1 MPDEVWTILR
11 VLGWTQGRFAERGLP
26 TPRLDAEL
34 LLASVLGC
42 DRVALYTHFDQPLQA
57 DELTRFRALIR
68 RRLAG
73 EPVAYLLGTKEFR
86 SLELTVDR
94 RVLVPRPETETV
106 VEVALALLE
115 AVAAPRI
122 VDVGTGSGAIA
133 LAVKRARP
141 DAAVLAVDA
150 SPEAAEVARANAE
163 RLGLAVEVV
172 VGDLLEPVC
181 ARAPFALVASNPPYI
196 PTGEIAALPPEVR
209 AEPHAALDGG
219 PDGLAVIRRVVV
231 AAEPLLVPGGALVLE
246 VGDGQAPSVSAL
258 LTAAGYLAPEVTR
271 DLTGVERVVSARRR

>member
-1 MPDEVWTILR
+1 
-11 VLGWTQGRFAERGLP
+11 
-26 TPRLDAEL
+26 
-34 LLASVLGC
+34 
-42 DRVALYTHFDQPLQA
+42 VALYTHFDQPLESE
-57 DELTRFRALIR
+57 ELARFRALIR

-73 EPVAYLLGTKEFR
+73 EPVAYLVGTKEFR
-86 SLELTVDR
+86 SLELKVDR

-115 AVAAPRI
+115 AVAAPGI

-133 LAVKRARP
+133 LALKRARP

-163 RLGLAVEVV
+163 RLELAVEVV
-172 VGDLLEPVC
+172 VGDLLEPVR

-196 PTGEIAALPPEVR
+196 PSGEIAALPPEVR

-219 PDGLAVIRRVVV
+219 PDGLAVIRRLIV
-231 AAEPLLVPGGALVLE
+231 AAEPLLARHLPGGALVLE
-246 VGDGQAPSVSAL
+246 VGAGQAPSVSAL
-258 LTAAGYLAPEVTR
+258 LAAAGYREPQVTR
-271 DLTGVERVVSARRR
+271 DLAGIERVVSARRR